1 MTLSPQ
7 ATLPA
12 HQAPVCIIGGG
23 PAGLFAAE
31 IISQQGWAVD
41 LYDRMPSVGRKF
53 LQAGRGGL
61 NLTHGEPLADFC
73 RRYYEASDWMT
84 PQLMAFGAD
93 ALRQWAQGL
102 GVETFVGSSGRVFP
116 SDMKA
121 APLLRAWLQR
131 LKQAGVRFYP
141 RHRWQ
146 GWNEGGALRFDTP
159 EGPVVRTAQATLLA
173 LGGGSWSR
181 LGSDGSWLPT
191 LAAAGVEVAPL
202 QPANCGFDCDW
213 SDHFAQRFAGE
224 PLKTVVLSC
233 DTPAGMQNKRGEAM
247 ITASGIEGSLIY
259 PFVPLLR
266 RQLAEQGQARVWLDL
281 LPDRSEDQVLSA
293 LSQSRGSKSL
303 ANHLRSR
310 LKLDGVKAGLLREC
324 LPADTLQQ
332 MPLLAQAIKALP
344 LTLTRTRPLD
354 EAISTAGGICLSA
367 LDEGLMLRHQPG
379 LFAAGEMLDW
389 EAPTG
394 GYLLTGCYAT
404 AHTAALGLLH
414 YLNR

>member
-1 MTLSPQ
+1 MTVQP
-7 ATLPA
+7 

-61 NLTHGEPLADFC
+61 NLTHAEPLADFC

-84 PQLMAFGAD
+84 PQLNAFGAKE
-93 ALRQWAQGL
+93 LRQWALSL
-102 GVETFVGSSGRVFP
+102 GVDTFVGSSGRVFP
-116 SDMKA
+116 TDMKA

-141 RHRWQ
+141 RHHWQ
-146 GWNEGGALRFDTP
+146 GWEASGALHFDTP
-159 EGPVVRTAQATLLA
+159 EGPLLRQASATLLA
-173 LGGGSWSR
+173 LGGGSWQR

-191 LAAAGVEVAPL
+191 LAAAEVDVTPL

-213 SDHFAQRFAGE
+213 SEHFAQRFAGS
-224 PLKTVVLSC
+224 PVKTLVLSC
-233 DTPAGMQNKRGEAM
+233 DAPTGMQHKRGEAM
-247 ITASGIEGSLIY
+247 ITATGIEGSLIY

-266 RQLAEQGQARVWLDL
+266 RQLVEQGRAQVWLDL
-281 LPDRSEDQVLSA
+281 LPDRTEDQVLTA
-293 LSQSRGSKSL
+293 LRQSRGSKSL

-332 MPLLAQAIKALP
+332 MPLLARAIKALP
-344 LTLTRTRPLD
+344 LRLTRTRPMD
-354 EAISTAGGICLSA
+354 EAISTAGGICLAA
-367 LDEGLMLRHQPG
+367 LDDHLMLRGHPG

-394 GYLLTGCYAT
+394 GYLLTGCYTT
-404 AHTAALGLLH
+404 ARSAALGILH